1 MSFVHVYYTPPAT
14 LPTHEQEVGLDFVE
28 TLLNSGGIDGD
39 RRPWASMLLRYDTWD
54 FYYDYVWD
62 IVFY

>member
-1 MSFVHVYYTPPAT
+1 M
-14 LPTHEQEVGLDFVE
+14 PTHEQEEDGLDFVE

-39 RRPWASMLLRYDTWD
+39 RRPWASMLLRSDTWD